1 MKTALSIMILAVLA
15 ACAIPAAAQ
24 QPVPQYI
31 IESNIIAIPAG
42 EGRECRVVG
51 EGGSYTLRG
60 NGGGMSAFGELKKLV
75 CGDVTLTLRVDG
87 NFGTLLWNGEENP
100 PEDTVLELISAPKVS
115 TQAGKKAMIMSGSAL
130 TYFTREEDGCFRLH
144 VTTEEDSPV
153 ESPGVTV
160 AFTPQPA
167 EGDAASKLVELD
179 MELSLKALAGR
190 ETIQGCA
197 SLDVGKPILTVRTM
211 ASKVSLALGQWH
223 LVSGHQFT
231 GPGGEEGDFLLVLL
245 RVQNVK
251 DLPVPL
257 PTAPAQ

>member
-1 MKTALSIMILAVLA
+1 MILAVLA
-15 ACAIPAAAQ
+15 ACATPALAQ
-24 QPVPQYI
+24 QPTPQYI
-31 IESNIIAIPAG
+31 IEANIIAIPAA
-42 EGRECRVVG
+42 EGRECQVVS
-51 EGGSYTLRG
+51 EGGTYTLLG

-75 CGDVTLTLRVDG
+75 CDDVTLTLRVDG

-100 PEDTVLELISAPKVS
+100 PEDTVLELISAPRVA
-115 TQAGKKAMIMSGSAL
+115 TQAGKMAVISSGSAL
-130 TYFTREEDGCFRLH
+130 TYFTREEDGCFKLH

-153 ESPGVTV
+153 DSPGIRM

-167 EGDAASKLVELD
+167 DGDPESRLVDID

-190 ETIQGCA
+190 ETLQGCA
-197 SLDVGKPILTVRTM
+197 SLDVGKPILTLRTM
-211 ASKVSLALGQWH
+211 ASKVSLVLGQWH

-231 GPGGEEGDFLLVLL
+231 MASGEEGDFLLVLL

-251 DLPVPL
+251 DLPLPL